1 MSQTQVNDIID
12 IIDEAS
18 NIENALVNPNVIN
31 YDDPNVRNHKDQFE
45 KAMNEKYPIE
55 TTQKKKTSFVMRKI
69 EHDWI
74 MDILKGVKKLQDH
87 NKKHHLKKKRY
98 AIDSDGHLVRT
109 MVDPDSYK
117 ASTITRPYRTS

>member
-45 KAMNEKYPIE
+45 KAINQSLYKKKHRFEKYIFFH
-55 TTQKKKTSFVMRKI
+55 T
-69 EHDWI
+69 
-74 MDILKGVKKLQDH
+74 L
-87 NKKHHLKKKRY
+87 
-98 AIDSDGHLVRT
+98 
-109 MVDPDSYK
+109 
-117 ASTITRPYRTS
+117 